1 MPILQ
6 RRNPDISLKSVKSIS
21 ENSEQPLY
29 NSTLF
34 LERRPIGAFADGPKP
49 VPLQSSLTRK
59 TFQLL
64 RMLMEN
70 GNRKTVY
77 SYSSNQRDLARVFN
91 VTRQALSIHV
101 KRLRELGM
109 VQVGRGF
116 VNVTESGLRAAGYN
130 TNPVIVTVRL
140 SPQKRLEIFKRI
152 SDLPAVEIFR
162 VTGEMDI
169 VLVVEQEKLDEVLGA
184 LDQTDGV
191 LETKSLVSI
200 ETMK

>member
-34 LERRPIGAFADGPKP
+34 LERRPIGSFADGPKR

-140 SPQKRLEIFKRI
+140 SPQKRLEIFKRV